1 MTPSN
6 FPDMIGRDFC
16 VKQKNLILF
25 HQSKV
30 ATLIYFFK
38 ELEAFLTRASCF
50 PRLEEDE
57 RLIDV
62 LN

>member
-1 MTPSN
+1 
-6 FPDMIGRDFC
+6 MIGRNFC